1 MSYTPEQLRQWA
13 EFVAWDEPDYRK
25 PSVSDIRNQLD
36 AHADA
41 LEERQELIA
50 ALRGLSEMYVHS
62 WDLVS
67 GGLVM
72 LGDSLPKFERA
83 HETARAL
90 LARLDK

>member
-50 ALRGLSEMYVHS
+50 ALTGAVALIDG
-62 WDLVS
+62 DLV
-67 GGLVM
+67 GA
-72 LGDSLPKFERA
+72 DWKAACREF
-83 HETARAL
+83 TKDARAL
-90 LARLDK
+90 LARMDK

>member
-50 ALRGLSEMYVHS
+50 ALTGAVALIDG
-62 WDLVS
+62 DLV
-67 GGLVM
+67 GA
-72 LGDSLPKFERA
+72 DWKAACREF
-83 HETARAL
+83 TKDARAI

>member
-50 ALRGLSEMYVHS
+50 ALTGAVALIDG
-62 WDLVS
+62 DLV
-67 GGLVM
+67 GA
-72 LGDSLPKFERA
+72 DWKAACREF
-83 HETARAL
+83 TKDARAI
-90 LARLDK
+90 LARMDK